1 MVVSILAG
9 GGLDY
14 KQAGAGEAWAI
25 FPEQQYQAPVYNL
38 IIPWYER
45 AHVSQDHFA
54 QLLLLSTNFTN
65 IARNSSIPVTAS
77 LVC

>member
-45 AHVSQDHFA
+45 AHVSQEHFA
-54 QLLLLSTNFTN
+54 QRCYPQKLHTLLTSTAFQ
-65 IARNSSIPVTAS
+65 
-77 LVC
+77 